1 VATAGG
7 AAAKT
12 AIHAAFV
19 NYKEIAKEQGLFD
32 VTSILTA
39 KRGKFG
45 QQIFDEFTFLAD
57 SVNKLTYEITLVISG
72 RQLCNGEIFSA
83 GEICVLEP
91 GDISQIEY
99 LEETEVVTI
108 KTPSIPS
115 DKYLL

>member
-1 VATAGG
+1 MQRYKLSECGDRGWFIGDFDGAVHRTKEFEVTYQKNPRSQTASH
-7 AAAKT
+7 T
-12 AIHAAFV
+12 H
-19 NYKEIAKEQGLFD
+19 
-32 VTSILTA
+32 
-39 KRGKFG
+39 
-45 QQIFDEFTFLAD
+45 
-57 SVNKLTYEITLVISG
+57 KLTYEITLIISG